1 MSVIRVLDNQTID
14 QIAAG
19 EVVERP
25 ASIVKELVE
34 NAMDSGADAITV
46 EIKGGGIDF
55 IRVTDNGSGIAAEDI
70 PTAFLRHATSKI
82 RSITDL
88 ETLHSMG
95 FRGEAL
101 ASIAS
106 VSKVTMITKCPD
118 ELMGHKYC
126 INGGVPEELEEIG
139 APNGT
144 TLIAAHL
151 FYNTPVRRKFLKS
164 ATGEGNVISELME
177 HLALSRPDISY
188 KFIVNGTTR
197 FMTTGSGDLKEVIY
211 RIFGKETAREM
222 VPVSYD
228 VEGIRIDGYLGSPVL
243 NRPNRNFEN
252 YFLNQRYIRS
262 DVVARGIEEGYSG
275 YTMQH
280 KFPFC
285 VLHITMDSSEVD
297 VNVHPSKMDVRFHDR
312 QGCFDHISQAVSDTL
327 HGREMIPETVL
338 EKQVEKK
345 EKLLAPEPFEGKRR
359 TELVE
364 AETKKSISGM
374 ENSGSEKGTTVSS
387 EEGVCRNLPEE
398 KATNSSG
405 VNAGKVDAF
414 VNKKNEASANEKEI
428 EKTLDRNAV
437 TDAGILQNDDVTT
450 APEVL
455 QGNAVTAYEKSL
467 SDAAQ
472 KSAAT
477 DESDYEPVT
486 KENRDIFDI
495 SFDDENDG
503 AKVVD
508 FRANTAASIS
518 KETDA
523 VKDADVSEDAQ
534 EESTSA
540 SEIPSQK
547 MQYIPKQQVLPN
559 LIPEDPYQNA
569 KQMELLPKERVISE
583 KARKQYRL
591 IGCIF
596 NTYWMFSYQ
605 DKLYFVDQHA
615 AHEKV
620 NYEKLVRQYKA
631 HQVYT
636 QQLNPPIIVS
646 LSPSET
652 ETLETYQQY
661 FAELGFT
668 IESFGGTEYAISTIP
683 LDLYRKEPKTLF
695 MEILNELSLKGV
707 RQTPNIIDRVLAT
720 MACKASV
727 KGGDVISMQEMD
739 AVLDELLALENPYHC
754 PHGRPTIF
762 SMSRTELERKFKRI
776 VN

>member
-1 MSVIRVLDNQTID
+1 MSVIKVLDNQTID

-88 ETLHSMG
+88 ESLHSMG

-106 VSKVTMITKCPD
+106 VSKVTMITKCPE

-144 TLIAAHL
+144 TLISAHL

-164 ATGEGNVISELME
+164 ATGEANVISELME

-188 KFIVNGTTR
+188 KYIVNGTTR

-211 RIFGKETAREM
+211 RIFGKDTAKEM

-285 VLHITMDSSEVD
+285 VLHISIDSSEVD

-312 QGCFDHISQAVSDTL
+312 QGCFDHISRAVSDTL
-327 HGREMIPETVL
+327 HNREMIPETVL
-338 EKQVEKK
+338 EKQAEKK
-345 EKLLAPEPFEGKRR
+345 EKVVAPEPFEDKRR
-359 TELVE
+359 TEIVQ
-364 AETKKSISGM
+364 ETSEISQLGKEEKDEETQNDTQDIVIKS
-374 ENSGSEKGTTVSS
+374 E
-387 EEGVCRNLPEE
+387 PEE
-398 KATNSSG
+398 T
-405 VNAGKVDAF
+405 
-414 VNKKNEASANEKEI
+414 
-428 EKTLDRNAV
+428 
-437 TDAGILQNDDVTT
+437 
-450 APEVL
+450 
-455 QGNAVTAYEKSL
+455 
-467 SDAAQ
+467 
-472 KSAAT
+472 
-477 DESDYEPVT
+477 PVT
-486 KENRDIFDI
+486 KDNRDIFDI
-495 SFDDENDG
+495 SFDDDSDD

-508 FRANTAASIS
+508 FRANTTVSIT
-518 KETDA
+518 KEAETPA
-523 VKDADVSEDAQ
+523 PEK
-534 EESTSA
+534 
-540 SEIPSQK
+540 K

-559 LIPEDPYQNA
+559 LIPEDPYKNA
-569 KQMELLPKERVISE
+569 QQMELLPKERVISE

-591 IGCIF
+591 IGSIF

-652 ETLETYQQY
+652 ETMEAYLEH
-661 FAELGFT
+661 FSELGFT

-707 RQTPNIIDRVLAT
+707 RSTPNIIDRVLAT

-739 AVLDELLALENPYHC
+739 AVLDELLSLENPYHC

>member
-46 EIKGGGIDF
+46 EIKGGGIDV
-55 IRVTDNGSGIAAEDI
+55 IRVTDNGSGIAADDI

-88 ETLHSMG
+88 ESLHSMG

-144 TLIAAHL
+144 TIISAHL

-164 ATGEGNVISELME
+164 ATGEANVISELME

-188 KFIVNGTTR
+188 KYIVNGTTR

-211 RIFGKETAREM
+211 RIFGKDTAHEM

-312 QGCFDHISQAVSDTL
+312 QGCFDHISKAVSDTL

-338 EKQVEKK
+338 EKQKEKK
-345 EKLLAPEPFEGKRR
+345 EKLLAPEPFEDKRR
-359 TELVE
+359 TEMVQTVNESARSLVE
-364 AETKKSISGM
+364 
-374 ENSGSEKGTTVSS
+374 EKS
-387 EEGVCRNLPEE
+387 EETVGINDKAESVLPKTTPPAEDENLEKHKEISNSEDTREE
-398 KATNSSG
+398 KSESG
-405 VNAGKVDAF
+405 IA
-414 VNKKNEASANEKEI
+414 VNKSAEP
-428 EKTLDRNAV
+428 V
-437 TDAGILQNDDVTT
+437 
-450 APEVL
+450 
-455 QGNAVTAYEKSL
+455 
-467 SDAAQ
+467 
-472 KSAAT
+472 
-477 DESDYEPVT
+477 YEPVT

-495 SFDDENDG
+495 SFDDDNDD

-508 FRANTAASIS
+508 FRANKNASITKES
-518 KETDA
+518 KAETVSSVPDDTKNTA
-523 VKDADVSEDAQ
+523 EDIKSDADDTEADRKQ
-534 EESTSA
+534 PGNEK
-540 SEIPSQK
+540 K
-547 MQYIPKQQVLPN
+547 MQYIPKQQVFPN
-559 LIPEDPYQNA
+559 RIPADPYQNA
-569 KQMELLPKERVISE
+569 QQMELLPKERVISE

-591 IGCIF
+591 IGSIF

-605 DKLYFVDQHA
+605 EKLYFVDQHA

-652 ETLETYQQY
+652 ETLEAYQEH

-707 RQTPNIIDRVLAT
+707 RSTPNIIDRVLAT
-720 MACKASV
+720 MACKAS
-727 KGGDVISMQEMD
+727 
-739 AVLDELLALENPYHC
+739 
-754 PHGRPTIF
+754 
-762 SMSRTELERKFKRI
+762 
-776 VN
+776 

>member
-1 MSVIRVLDNQTID
+1 MSVIKVLDNQTID
-14 QIAAG
+14 QIAAE

-88 ETLHSMG
+88 ESLHSMG

-144 TLIAAHL
+144 TLISAHL

-164 ATGEGNVISELME
+164 ATGEANVISELME

-188 KFIVNGTTR
+188 KYIVNGTTR

-211 RIFGKETAREM
+211 RIFGKDTAKEM

-285 VLHITMDSSEVD
+285 VLNISMDSSEVD

-312 QGCFDHISQAVSDTL
+312 QGCFDHISRAVSDTL
-327 HGREMIPETVL
+327 HNREMIPETVL
-338 EKQVEKK
+338 EKQAEKK
-345 EKLLAPEPFEGKRR
+345 EKVVAPEPFEDKRR
-359 TELVE
+359 TEIVQ
-364 AETKKSISGM
+364 ETSEISQLGKEEKDEETQNDTQDIVIKS
-374 ENSGSEKGTTVSS
+374 E
-387 EEGVCRNLPEE
+387 PEE
-398 KATNSSG
+398 T
-405 VNAGKVDAF
+405 
-414 VNKKNEASANEKEI
+414 
-428 EKTLDRNAV
+428 
-437 TDAGILQNDDVTT
+437 
-450 APEVL
+450 
-455 QGNAVTAYEKSL
+455 
-467 SDAAQ
+467 
-472 KSAAT
+472 
-477 DESDYEPVT
+477 PVT
-486 KENRDIFDI
+486 KDNRDIFDI
-495 SFDDENDG
+495 SFDDDSDD

-508 FRANTAASIS
+508 FRANTTVSIT
-518 KETDA
+518 KEAETPA
-523 VKDADVSEDAQ
+523 PEK
-534 EESTSA
+534 
-540 SEIPSQK
+540 K

-559 LIPEDPYQNA
+559 LIPEDPYKNA
-569 KQMELLPKERVISE
+569 QQMELLPKERVISE

-591 IGCIF
+591 IGSIF

-605 DKLYFVDQHA
+605 EKLYFVDQHA

-620 NYEKLVRQYKA
+620 TYEKLVRQYKA

-652 ETLETYQQY
+652 ETLEAYLEH
-661 FAELGFT
+661 FSELGFT

-707 RQTPNIIDRVLAT
+707 RSTPNIIDRVLAT

-739 AVLDELLALENPYHC
+739 AVLDELLSLENPYHC

>member
-1 MSVIRVLDNQTID
+1 MSVIKVLDNQTID

-88 ETLHSMG
+88 ESLHSMG

-144 TLIAAHL
+144 TLISAHL

-164 ATGEGNVISELME
+164 ATGEANVISELME

-188 KFIVNGTTR
+188 KYIVNGTTR

-211 RIFGKETAREM
+211 RIFGKDTAHEM

-312 QGCFDHISQAVSDTL
+312 QGCFDHISKAVSDTL
-327 HGREMIPETVL
+327 HNREMIPETVL
-338 EKQVEKK
+338 EKQAEKK
-345 EKLLAPEPFEGKRR
+345 EKVIAPEPFEDKRR
-359 TELVE
+359 TEIVQ
-364 AETKKSISGM
+364 ETSEISQLGKEEKDEESQNDTQDIVIKS
-374 ENSGSEKGTTVSS
+374 E
-387 EEGVCRNLPEE
+387 PEE
-398 KATNSSG
+398 T
-405 VNAGKVDAF
+405 
-414 VNKKNEASANEKEI
+414 
-428 EKTLDRNAV
+428 
-437 TDAGILQNDDVTT
+437 
-450 APEVL
+450 
-455 QGNAVTAYEKSL
+455 
-467 SDAAQ
+467 
-472 KSAAT
+472 
-477 DESDYEPVT
+477 PVT
-486 KENRDIFDI
+486 KDNRDIFDI
-495 SFDDENDG
+495 SFDDDSDD

-508 FRANTAASIS
+508 FRANTTVSIT
-518 KETDA
+518 KEAETPA
-523 VKDADVSEDAQ
+523 PEK
-534 EESTSA
+534 
-540 SEIPSQK
+540 K

-559 LIPEDPYQNA
+559 LIPEDPYKNA
-569 KQMELLPKERVISE
+569 QQMELLPKERVISE

-591 IGCIF
+591 IGSIF

-605 DKLYFVDQHA
+605 EKLYFVDQHA

-652 ETLETYQQY
+652 ETLEAYLEH
-661 FAELGFT
+661 FSELGFT

-707 RQTPNIIDRVLAT
+707 RSTPNIIDRVLAT

-739 AVLDELLALENPYHC
+739 AVLDELLSLENPYHC

>member
-1 MSVIRVLDNQTID
+1 MSVIKVLDNQTID

-88 ETLHSMG
+88 ESLHSMG

-144 TLIAAHL
+144 TLISAHL

-164 ATGEGNVISELME
+164 ATGEANVISELME

-188 KFIVNGTTR
+188 KYIVNGTTR

-211 RIFGKETAREM
+211 RIFGKDTAKEM

-285 VLHITMDSSEVD
+285 VLNISMDSSEVD

-312 QGCFDHISQAVSDTL
+312 QGCFDHISRAVSDTL
-327 HGREMIPETVL
+327 HNREMIPETVL
-338 EKQVEKK
+338 EKQAEKK
-345 EKLLAPEPFEGKRR
+345 EKVVAPEPFEDKRR
-359 TELVE
+359 TEIVQ
-364 AETKKSISGM
+364 ETSEISQLGKEEKDEETQNDTQDIVIKS
-374 ENSGSEKGTTVSS
+374 E
-387 EEGVCRNLPEE
+387 PEE
-398 KATNSSG
+398 T
-405 VNAGKVDAF
+405 
-414 VNKKNEASANEKEI
+414 
-428 EKTLDRNAV
+428 
-437 TDAGILQNDDVTT
+437 
-450 APEVL
+450 
-455 QGNAVTAYEKSL
+455 
-467 SDAAQ
+467 
-472 KSAAT
+472 
-477 DESDYEPVT
+477 PVT
-486 KENRDIFDI
+486 KDNRDIFDI
-495 SFDDENDG
+495 SFDDDSDD

-508 FRANTAASIS
+508 FRANTTVSIT
-518 KETDA
+518 KEAETPA
-523 VKDADVSEDAQ
+523 PEK
-534 EESTSA
+534 
-540 SEIPSQK
+540 K

-559 LIPEDPYQNA
+559 LIPEDPYKNA
-569 KQMELLPKERVISE
+569 QQMELLPKERVISE

-591 IGCIF
+591 IGSIF

-605 DKLYFVDQHA
+605 EKLYFVDQHA

-652 ETLETYQQY
+652 ETLEAYLEH
-661 FAELGFT
+661 FSELGFT

-707 RQTPNIIDRVLAT
+707 RSTPNIIDRVLAT

-739 AVLDELLALENPYHC
+739 AVLDELLSLENPYHC

>member
-1 MSVIRVLDNQTID
+1 MSVIKVLDNQTID

-55 IRVTDNGSGIAAEDI
+55 IRVTDNGSGIAADDI

-88 ETLHSMG
+88 ESLHSMG

-144 TLIAAHL
+144 TIISAHL

-164 ATGEGNVISELME
+164 ATGEANVISELME

-188 KFIVNGTTR
+188 KYIVNGTTR

-211 RIFGKETAREM
+211 RIFGKDTAHEM

-312 QGCFDHISQAVSDTL
+312 QGCFDHISKAVSDTL

-338 EKQVEKK
+338 EKKAEKK
-345 EKLLAPEPFEGKRR
+345 EKVIAPEPFEDKRR
-359 TELVE
+359 TELIQE
-364 AETKKSISGM
+364 AADTL
-374 ENSGSEKGTTVSS
+374 
-387 EEGVCRNLPEE
+387 R
-398 KATNSSG
+398 
-405 VNAGKVDAF
+405 
-414 VNKKNEASANEKEI
+414 SAVA
-428 EKTLDRNAV
+428 EKTEATENI
-437 TDAGILQNDDVTT
+437 TDQSG
-450 APEVL
+450 
-455 QGNAVTAYEKSL
+455 
-467 SDAAQ
+467 
-472 KSAAT
+472 SAAT
-477 DESDYEPVT
+477 DISDTVEKQVIKEAQPISENASTGKYEKEENEETTEKEYAPVT

-495 SFDDENDG
+495 SFDDDSDD

-508 FRANTAASIS
+508 FRAKTTVSIR
-518 KETDA
+518 KEPET
-523 VKDADVSEDAQ
+523 VKDTEDTEISREDVQVD
-534 EESTSA
+534 TDPVKDIGLSA
-540 SEIPSQK
+540 SEKK
-547 MQYIPKQQVLPN
+547 MQYIPPQQVLPN
-559 LIPEDPYQNA
+559 RIPEDPYKNA
-569 KQMELLPKERVISE
+569 QQMELLPKERVISE

-591 IGCIF
+591 IGSIF

-605 DKLYFVDQHA
+605 EKLYFVDQHA

-620 NYEKLVRQYKA
+620 NYEKLVWQYKA

-652 ETLETYQQY
+652 ETLEAYQEH

-707 RQTPNIIDRVLAT
+707 RSTPNIIDRVLAT

-739 AVLDELLALENPYHC
+739 AVLDELLSLENPYHC

>member
-1 MSVIRVLDNQTID
+1 MSVIKVLDNQTID

-88 ETLHSMG
+88 ESLHSMG

-106 VSKVTMITKCPD
+106 VSKVTMITKCPE

-144 TLIAAHL
+144 TLISAHL

-164 ATGEGNVISELME
+164 ATGEANVISELME

-188 KFIVNGTTR
+188 KYIVNGTTR

-211 RIFGKETAREM
+211 RIFGKDTAKEM

-285 VLHITMDSSEVD
+285 VLHISMDSSEVD

-312 QGCFDHISQAVSDTL
+312 QGCFDHISRAVSDTL
-327 HGREMIPETVL
+327 HNREMIPETVL
-338 EKQVEKK
+338 EKQAEKK
-345 EKLLAPEPFEGKRR
+345 EKVVAPEPFEDKRR
-359 TELVE
+359 TEMVPAHP
-364 AETKKSISGM
+364 AENENA
-374 ENSGSEKGTTVSS
+374 ENSIEADAPVS
-387 EEGVCRNLPEE
+387 
-398 KATNSSG
+398 
-405 VNAGKVDAF
+405 
-414 VNKKNEASANEKEI
+414 
-428 EKTLDRNAV
+428 
-437 TDAGILQNDDVTT
+437 
-450 APEVL
+450 
-455 QGNAVTAYEKSL
+455 
-467 SDAAQ
+467 
-472 KSAAT
+472 
-477 DESDYEPVT
+477 

-495 SFDDENDG
+495 SFEDESDD

-508 FRANTAASIS
+508 FRANKTASIT
-518 KETDA
+518 KETEMIRA
-523 VKDADVSEDAQ
+523 SEDADVSPEAGIAVT
-534 EESTSA
+534 EEQAPENVQAVDTGMTVP
-540 SEIPSQK
+540 EKK

-559 LIPEDPYQNA
+559 LIPEDPYKNA
-569 KQMELLPKERVISE
+569 QQMELLPKERVISE

-591 IGCIF
+591 IGSIF

-605 DKLYFVDQHA
+605 EKLYFVDQHA

-652 ETLETYQQY
+652 ETLEAYQTH

-668 IESFGGTEYAISTIP
+668 IEAFGGTEYAISTIP

-695 MEILNELSLKGV
+695 LEILNELSLKGV

-739 AVLDELLALENPYHC
+739 AVLDELLSLENPYHC

>member
-1 MSVIRVLDNQTID
+1 MPKIQVLDDQTID
-14 QIAAG
+14 MIAAG

-34 NAMDSGADAITV
+34 NAMDSGADAVTV

-55 IRVTDNGSGIAAEDI
+55 IRVTDNGSGIPAEDI

-82 RSITDL
+82 RGIVDL
-88 ETLHSMG
+88 ESLHSMG

-106 VSKVTMITKCPD
+106 VCKVTMITKCAD

-126 INGGVPEELEEIG
+126 INGGVPEDLEDIG

-144 TLIAAHL
+144 TVIAAHL

-164 ATGEGNVISELME
+164 ATGEANVISELME

-188 KFIVNGTTR
+188 KFIVNGSTK

-211 RIFGKETAREM
+211 RIFGKETAREL
-222 VPVSYD
+222 VPISYD
-228 VEGIRIDGYLGSPVL
+228 VEDIRIDGYLGSPVL

-252 YFLNQRYIRS
+252 YFLNSRYIRS
-262 DVVARGIEEGYSG
+262 DVVSRGIEEGYKG

-285 VLHITMDSSEVD
+285 VLHITMDASEID

-312 QGCFDHISQAVSDTL
+312 QICFDHISQAVSDTL
-327 HGREMIPETVL
+327 HHQEMIPESVL
-338 EKQVEKK
+338 EKRAETK
-345 EKLLAPEPFEGKRR
+345 EKVLAPEPFEAGRR
-359 TELVE
+359 DEAQKTSAVAAQSVE
-364 AETKKSISGM
+364 SRFIPKAPSENRDPITDTKQAEVHPAHEPAVDH
-374 ENSGSEKGTTVSS
+374 ENSDPQTEIST
-387 EEGVCRNLPEE
+387 
-398 KATNSSG
+398 
-405 VNAGKVDAF
+405 
-414 VNKKNEASANEKEI
+414 EAAAESKSD
-428 EKTLDRNAV
+428 EKTEVVSD
-437 TDAGILQNDDVTT
+437 TDND
-450 APEVL
+450 EL
-455 QGNAVTAYEKSL
+455 
-467 SDAAQ
+467 
-472 KSAAT
+472 
-477 DESDYEPVT
+477 PVT
-486 KENRDIFDI
+486 RENRDIFDI
-495 SFDDENDG
+495 SFDDEDDQ

-508 FRANTAASIS
+508 LRVTNASVSTKMVSESSDVNNASSFIES
-518 KETDA
+518 QKFTKETDSSDKIEPDNSVTVESEPFPD
-523 VKDADVSEDAQ
+523 VKKNNAPTQA
-534 EESTSA
+534 
-540 SEIPSQK
+540 IP
-547 MQYIPKQQVLPN
+547 YTV
-559 LIPEDPYQNA
+559 PEDPYKNA
-569 KQMELLPKERVISE
+569 KQMEMLPMERVISAN
-583 KARKQYRL
+583 ARKQYRL
-591 IGCIF
+591 IGSIF
-596 NTYWMFSYQ
+596 NTYWMFAYQ

-620 NYEKLVRQYKA
+620 NYERLVRQYEA
-631 HQVYT
+631 HEVYT

-652 ETLETYQQY
+652 EVLEAYQKY
-661 FAELGFT
+661 FEDLGFA
-668 IESFGGTEYAISTIP
+668 IEHFGGTEYAISTIP

-695 MEILNELSLKGV
+695 MEILNELSLKGL
-707 RQTPNIIDRVLAT
+707 RTTPDIIDRVLAT

-739 AVLDELLALENPYHC
+739 AVLDELLSLKNPYHC

>member
-1 MSVIRVLDNQTID
+1 MSVIKVLDNQTID
-14 QIAAG
+14 QIAAE

-88 ETLHSMG
+88 ESLHSMG

-106 VSKVTMITKCPD
+106 VSKVTMITKCPE

-126 INGGVPEELEEIG
+126 INGGVPGELEEIG

-144 TLIAAHL
+144 TLISAHL

-164 ATGEGNVISELME
+164 ATGEANVISELME

-188 KFIVNGTTR
+188 KYIVNGTTR

-211 RIFGKETAREM
+211 RIFGKDTAKEM

-285 VLHITMDSSEVD
+285 VLNISMDSSEVD

-312 QGCFDHISQAVSDTL
+312 QGCFDNISRAVSDTL
-327 HGREMIPETVL
+327 HNREMIPETVL
-338 EKQVEKK
+338 EKQAEKK
-345 EKLLAPEPFEGKRR
+345 EKVVAPEPFEDKRR
-359 TELVE
+359 TEIVQ
-364 AETKKSISGM
+364 ETSEISQLGKEEKDEETQNDTQDIVIKS
-374 ENSGSEKGTTVSS
+374 E
-387 EEGVCRNLPEE
+387 PEE
-398 KATNSSG
+398 T
-405 VNAGKVDAF
+405 
-414 VNKKNEASANEKEI
+414 
-428 EKTLDRNAV
+428 
-437 TDAGILQNDDVTT
+437 
-450 APEVL
+450 
-455 QGNAVTAYEKSL
+455 
-467 SDAAQ
+467 
-472 KSAAT
+472 
-477 DESDYEPVT
+477 PVT
-486 KENRDIFDI
+486 KDNRDIFDI
-495 SFDDENDG
+495 SFDDDSDD

-508 FRANTAASIS
+508 FRANTTVSIT
-518 KETDA
+518 KEAETPA
-523 VKDADVSEDAQ
+523 PEK
-534 EESTSA
+534 
-540 SEIPSQK
+540 K

-559 LIPEDPYQNA
+559 LIPEDPYKNA
-569 KQMELLPKERVISE
+569 QQMELLPKERVISE

-591 IGCIF
+591 IGSIF

-605 DKLYFVDQHA
+605 EKLYFVDQHA

-620 NYEKLVRQYKA
+620 TYEKLVRQYKA

-652 ETLETYQQY
+652 ETLEAYLEH
-661 FAELGFT
+661 FSELGFT

-707 RQTPNIIDRVLAT
+707 RSTPNIIDRVLAT

-739 AVLDELLALENPYHC
+739 AVLDELLSLENPYHC

>member
-1 MSVIRVLDNQTID
+1 MSVIKVLDNQTID

-88 ETLHSMG
+88 ESLHSMG

-106 VSKVTMITKCPD
+106 VSKVTMITKCPE

-126 INGGVPEELEEIG
+126 INGGVPGELEEIG

-144 TLIAAHL
+144 TLISAHL

-164 ATGEGNVISELME
+164 ATGEANVISELME

-188 KFIVNGTTR
+188 KYIVNGTTR

-211 RIFGKETAREM
+211 RIFGKDTAKEM

-285 VLHITMDSSEVD
+285 VLNISMDSSEVD

-312 QGCFDHISQAVSDTL
+312 QGCFDHISRAVSDTL
-327 HGREMIPETVL
+327 HNREMIPETVL
-338 EKQVEKK
+338 EKQAEKK
-345 EKLLAPEPFEGKRR
+345 EKVVAPEPFEDKRR
-359 TELVE
+359 TEIVQ
-364 AETKKSISGM
+364 ETSEISQLGKEEKDEETQNDTQDIVIKS
-374 ENSGSEKGTTVSS
+374 E
-387 EEGVCRNLPEE
+387 PEE
-398 KATNSSG
+398 T
-405 VNAGKVDAF
+405 
-414 VNKKNEASANEKEI
+414 
-428 EKTLDRNAV
+428 
-437 TDAGILQNDDVTT
+437 
-450 APEVL
+450 
-455 QGNAVTAYEKSL
+455 
-467 SDAAQ
+467 
-472 KSAAT
+472 
-477 DESDYEPVT
+477 PVT
-486 KENRDIFDI
+486 KDNRDIFDI
-495 SFDDENDG
+495 SFDDDSDD

-508 FRANTAASIS
+508 FRANTTVSIT
-518 KETDA
+518 KEAETPA
-523 VKDADVSEDAQ
+523 PEK
-534 EESTSA
+534 
-540 SEIPSQK
+540 K

-559 LIPEDPYQNA
+559 LIPEDPYKNA
-569 KQMELLPKERVISE
+569 QQMELLPKERVISE

-591 IGCIF
+591 IGSIF

-605 DKLYFVDQHA
+605 EKLYFVDQHA

-652 ETLETYQQY
+652 ETLEAYLEH
-661 FAELGFT
+661 FSELGFT

-707 RQTPNIIDRVLAT
+707 RSTPNIIDRVLAT

-739 AVLDELLALENPYHC
+739 AVLDELLSLENPYHC

>member
-1 MSVIRVLDNQTID
+1 MSVIKVLDNQTID

-55 IRVTDNGSGIAAEDI
+55 IRVTDNGSGIAADDI

-88 ETLHSMG
+88 ESLHSMG

-144 TLIAAHL
+144 TIISAHL

-164 ATGEGNVISELME
+164 ATGEANVISELME

-188 KFIVNGTTR
+188 KYIVNGTTR

-211 RIFGKETAREM
+211 RIFGKDTAHEM

-312 QGCFDHISQAVSDTL
+312 QGCFDHISKAVSDTL

-338 EKQVEKK
+338 EKKAEKK
-345 EKLLAPEPFEGKRR
+345 EKVIAPEPFEDKRR
-359 TELVE
+359 TELIQEVADTLRSAVAEKTE
-364 AETKKSISGM
+364 AT
-374 ENSGSEKGTTVSS
+374 ENIMDQSGSATTDISDTVEKQVIKEAQPIS
-387 EEGVCRNLPEE
+387 E
-398 KATNSSG
+398 
-405 VNAGKVDAF
+405 NASTGKY
-414 VNKKNEASANEKEI
+414 EKEENEETT
-428 EKTLDRNAV
+428 EK
-437 TDAGILQNDDVTT
+437 
-450 APEVL
+450 E
-455 QGNAVTAYEKSL
+455 
-467 SDAAQ
+467 
-472 KSAAT
+472 
-477 DESDYEPVT
+477 YEPVT

-495 SFDDENDG
+495 SFDDDSDD

-508 FRANTAASIS
+508 FRAKTTVSIR
-518 KETDA
+518 KEPET
-523 VKDADVSEDAQ
+523 VKDTEDTEISREDVQVD
-534 EESTSA
+534 TDPVKDIGLSA
-540 SEIPSQK
+540 SEKK
-547 MQYIPKQQVLPN
+547 MQYIPPQQVLPN
-559 LIPEDPYQNA
+559 RIPEDPYKNA
-569 KQMELLPKERVISE
+569 QQMELLPKERVISE

-591 IGCIF
+591 IGSIF

-605 DKLYFVDQHA
+605 EKLYFVDQHA

-652 ETLETYQQY
+652 ETLEAYQEH

-707 RQTPNIIDRVLAT
+707 RSTPNIIDRVLAT

-739 AVLDELLALENPYHC
+739 AVLDELLSLENPYHC

>member
-1 MSVIRVLDNQTID
+1 MSVIKVLDNQTID
-14 QIAAG
+14 QIAAE

-88 ETLHSMG
+88 ESLHSMG

-144 TLIAAHL
+144 TLISAHL

-164 ATGEGNVISELME
+164 ATGEANVISELME

-188 KFIVNGTTR
+188 KYIVNGTTR

-211 RIFGKETAREM
+211 RIFGKDTAKEM

-285 VLHITMDSSEVD
+285 VLNISMDSSEVD

-312 QGCFDHISQAVSDTL
+312 QGCFDHISRAVSDTL
-327 HGREMIPETVL
+327 HNREMIPETVL
-338 EKQVEKK
+338 EKQAEKK
-345 EKLLAPEPFEGKRR
+345 EKVVAPEPFEDKRR
-359 TELVE
+359 TEIVQ
-364 AETKKSISGM
+364 ETSEISQLGKEEKDEETQNDTQDIVIKS
-374 ENSGSEKGTTVSS
+374 E
-387 EEGVCRNLPEE
+387 PEE
-398 KATNSSG
+398 T
-405 VNAGKVDAF
+405 
-414 VNKKNEASANEKEI
+414 
-428 EKTLDRNAV
+428 
-437 TDAGILQNDDVTT
+437 
-450 APEVL
+450 
-455 QGNAVTAYEKSL
+455 
-467 SDAAQ
+467 
-472 KSAAT
+472 
-477 DESDYEPVT
+477 PVT
-486 KENRDIFDI
+486 KDNRDIFDI
-495 SFDDENDG
+495 SFDDDSDD

-508 FRANTAASIS
+508 FRANTTVSIT
-518 KETDA
+518 KEAETPA
-523 VKDADVSEDAQ
+523 PEK
-534 EESTSA
+534 
-540 SEIPSQK
+540 K

-559 LIPEDPYQNA
+559 LIPEDPYKNA
-569 KQMELLPKERVISE
+569 QQMELLPKERVISE

-591 IGCIF
+591 IGSIF

-605 DKLYFVDQHA
+605 EKLYFVDQHA

-652 ETLETYQQY
+652 ETLEAYLEH
-661 FAELGFT
+661 FSELGFT

-707 RQTPNIIDRVLAT
+707 RSTPNIIDRVLAT

-739 AVLDELLALENPYHC
+739 AVLDELLSLENPYHC